1 MRETEL
7 DHPKH
12 LMSQA
17 RFTKVDVED
26 YDALQNVIW
35 ERIVL
40 DVGNAMMAGILNLGA
55 SDIRNEKPRLRDKR
69 ALDSTLSGERLL
81 ELDSR
86 LDNQCAR
93 K

>member
-1 MRETEL
+1 M
-7 DHPKH
+7 
-12 LMSQA
+12 
-17 RFTKVDVED
+17 
-26 YDALQNVIW
+26 
-35 ERIVL
+35 L